1 VEILGGRGCLES
13 EVDDYVVGIAGRV
26 ADAYL
31 RHAGCASLR
40 LELIE
45 CLQPCVQVNDAV
57 FDM

>member
-1 VEILGGRGCLES
+1 MES